1 MKIEKFILPLMFG
14 AIVLASCSPRV
25 DDIFDDTA
33 MIRLE
38 KRRTDLKNQFMDAP
52 NGWLMQ
58 YFAQSDPT
66 SSDTVKHRGYNFMM
80 QFRTD
85 GTVTVGAKVDG
96 VYNTETSMWDII
108 NDNSSVLTFN
118 TFNKIFH
125 YYSNP
130 DPALGLW
137 GADGEGVGGDYEF
150 MILEYNDKEN
160 YRLLKGK
167 KRSCYIRMYPLAASE
182 DWEGYL
188 NKLDTMDQFIFG
200 EHVQLDLY
208 SGSKHLTLFNGDTH
222 EFRAFPYGADTL
234 GGGAYYGLIVT
245 ENGLRVHDDEIL
257 EVPVNRAEFRLN
269 ADKKRLVSVLNPNI
283 YITLD
288 GLTALMSQTDNGKVF
303 SADTATASA
312 AIKQGMATLEYWLK
326 TGVGSAK
333 GNKNAKVL
341 GFDLTA
347 GLNAYQIGLQVNYS
361 SNGTNKLS
369 NTFYLTKTINNG
381 ICTWTY
387 EGAMSDKNTLKNYNG
402 EDFVRLFDGAYT
414 MDLVKG
420 FTTSEGITIQKTDDS
435 SFSFM
440 VR

>member
-1 MKIEKFILPLMFG
+1 MKLEKFILPLMFG

-25 DDIFDDTA
+25 DDIFEDTA

-38 KRRTDLKNQFMDAP
+38 KRRADLKNQFMSAP

-66 SSDTVKHRGYNFMM
+66 SADSVKHRGYNFLM

-85 GTVTVGAKVDG
+85 GTVTIGAKVDG

-160 YRLLKGK
+160 YQLLKGK
-167 KRSCYIRMYPLAASE
+167 KRECYIRMYPLASSE

-188 NKLDTMDQFIFG
+188 AKIDAMDQFIFG
-200 EHVQLDLY
+200 EQMPLDLY
-208 SGSKHLTLFNGDTH
+208 NGKKHYTLYNGNTH
-222 EFRAFPYGADTL
+222 EFRAFKYGADTL

-245 ENGLRVHDDEIL
+245 ENGLRVHDDELL

-288 GLTALMSQTDNGKVF
+288 GLTAFISNIDNGKTF
-303 SADTATASA
+303 IADTTTLSA
-312 AIKQGMATLEYWLK
+312 PVAQGMATLEYWLK
-326 TGVGSAK
+326 NGVGSAK

-341 GFDLTA
+341 GFDWVSAPATS
-347 GLNAYQIGLQVNYS
+347 QIGLQINYS
-361 SNGTNKLS
+361 SNGTNSLV
-369 NTFYLTKTINNG
+369 NIFYLTKSVKDG
-381 ICTWTY
+381 VCTLKY
-387 EGAMSDKNTLKNYNG
+387 EGAMSDKSSLKNYNG
-402 EDFVRLFDGAYT
+402 EDFVRLFDGTYS
-414 MDLVKG
+414 MDLVNG
-420 FTTSEGITIQKTDDS
+420 FTTSGGIMIQKTDDS
-435 SFSFM
+435 SFAFT

>member
-66 SSDTVKHRGYNFMM
+66 SSDTVKHRGYNFLM

-130 DPALGLW
+130 DPDLGLW

-200 EHVQLDLY
+200 EKVQLDLY
-208 SGSKHLTLFNGDTH
+208 SGSKHLTLFNGDMH

-234 GGGAYYGLIVT
+234 GGGTYYGLIIT

-283 YITLD
+283 YMTVD
-288 GLTALMSQTDNGKVF
+288 GLNLFASATSVWRFPKGINAVIDAAEQVVNDSISKKVANSYIASYGWKKANDGRYELYVYYSLRGKAASNYDIYYFTSKETGNHSIELTYDTPNPSRSNLKDYGCEEVVKLFNGTYDLELTQPFKP
-303 SADTATASA
+303 SKGITATRRTGDAVL
-312 AIKQGMATLEYWLK
+312 KMAH
-326 TGVGSAK
+326 
-333 GNKNAKVL
+333 
-341 GFDLTA
+341 
-347 GLNAYQIGLQVNYS
+347 
-361 SNGTNKLS
+361 
-369 NTFYLTKTINNG
+369 
-381 ICTWTY
+381 
-387 EGAMSDKNTLKNYNG
+387 
-402 EDFVRLFDGAYT
+402 
-414 MDLVKG
+414 
-420 FTTSEGITIQKTDDS
+420 
-435 SFSFM
+435 
-440 VR
+440 